1 MSEEKK
7 YSAIPAVKASMSG
20 KTGDDFFDAGAD
32 SELAAELAVLTEKCN
47 TLEKFITCNP
57 RYANLTNLPKH
68 LLVRQLVAMENLK
81 EVLSDRI
88 IYLNS
93 L

>member
-7 YSAIPAVKASMSG
+7 YSAMPAVKASMLG

-32 SELAAELAVLTEKCN
+32 SELAADLAVLTEKCN
-47 TLEKFITCNP
+47 ALEKFITCNP